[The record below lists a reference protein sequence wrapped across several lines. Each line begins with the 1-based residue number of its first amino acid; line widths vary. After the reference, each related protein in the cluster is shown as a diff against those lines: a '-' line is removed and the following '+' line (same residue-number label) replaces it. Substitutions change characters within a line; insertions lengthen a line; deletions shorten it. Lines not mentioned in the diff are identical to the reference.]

1 MGIDFKLFI
10 HVFIDY
16 GGSFYI
22 SKINIIKNLIGT

>member
-1 MGIDFKLFI
+1 MGINFKLFI

-22 SKINIIKNLIGT
+22 SKINIFKN